1 MPALTR
7 RQSTAPQNEVS
18 APQSAVDTA
27 ANVDNSILQEQLR
40 NQAMDGVVTQVV
52 GVLPESSR
60 TKGEPH
66 VRAVLNELAMAGIG
80 SRTQAAYILATAD
93 HESGFG
99 NPRFSRSE
107 PLVEERNNISQR
119 SNGSFSGTD
128 HVKGKRISGDS
139 LEQAETNYWDS
150 AYGGRL
156 GNERGTT
163 DAKNYRGR
171 GYVQLTGEDNYE
183 KMTQSLNA
191 EGFVYT
197 HGGVTYGGPE
207 GQPIDLLTNFEHVNL
222 VPALAARVMV
232 KGMMEGT
239 FTGKALGSEVNGS
252 ETDFYNARAVVNGDK
267 EENGSRIST
276 KAWKYV
282 TALGQWDKVVSLT
295 KGRTTSAGGTAVTP
309 GAAQDT
315 GPISALIAGPMLR
328 RGAKGDRVRELQR
341 LLNLHGANMTV
352 DGDFGRAT
360 QRALTRFQRQRGIEV
375 DGVAGPETFQ
385 ILSGG
390 ADSADKCVYTSSDA
404 TVTTV
409 EELNQALG
417 GGLDADED
425 MLKDAKAA
433 VTGRPMLRLGSKG
446 HRVEALQELLSA
458 AGFPV
463 GMDGDFG
470 NVTRRAVLAFQTA
483 QGLSA
488 DGRVGRDTAT
498 RLRDVASTAQATAH
512 TSGGTPAVDTT
523 PVNTAPI
530 VADTNNTTTAPV
542 TDQVLGGGGQ
552 GVTPS
557 ANPTVAERGELAA
570 RAARQMY
577 AEGLETHGTGSW
589 ETQGSNWG
597 PLIEELK
604 ESNNSANGAWA
615 QGLPWCGMFVG
626 HQYNQVGI
634 REEIMNKLVFW
645 SGLRLHAFF
654 TEGKY
659 VGQTNEGPD
668 SWWQPHQTVDLRNE
682 GNEANRKSMVDSF
695 APQAG
700 DVVLFRNALD
710 HVAVVSSYDAST
722 GALNLMEG
730 NRSNKVQA
738 SVYYPARDTS
748 VAFFGRFNASDFD
761 PAAQVD
767 ASVTQSADPR
777 VTHTNASGG
786 TR

>member
-1 MPALTR
+1 MPALIH

-18 APQSAVDTA
+18 APQTAVDTA
-27 ANVDNSILQEQLR
+27 ANVDNSVLQEQLR
-40 NQAMDGVVTQVV
+40 VQAMDGVVTEVV

-107 PLVEERNNISQR
+107 ALVEERNNISQS
-119 SNGSFSGTD
+119 SNGTFSGTD
-128 HVKGKRISGDS
+128 HVKGNRISGGS
-139 LEQAETNYWDS
+139 LEEAETNYWDS

-171 GYVQLTGEDNYE
+171 GYVQLTGEENYE
-183 KMTQSLNA
+183 NMTAALNA

-197 HGGVTYGGPE
+197 HEGVTYGGPE

-239 FTGKALGSEVNGS
+239 FTGKALGSEVNGT

-282 TALGQWDKVVSLT
+282 TALGQWDKVISLT
-295 KGRTTSAGGTAVTP
+295 KGRTLAGGVTP
-309 GAAQDT
+309 GASQDT
-315 GPISALIAGPMLR
+315 GPISALIDGPMLQ
-328 RGAKGDRVRELQR
+328 RGAKGERVRELQR
-341 LLNLHGANMTV
+341 LLNLHGADITV
-352 DGDFGRAT
+352 DGDFGRGT

-375 DGVAGPETFQ
+375 DGVAGAETFQ
-385 ILSGG
+385 VLSGG
-390 ADSADKCVYTSSDA
+390 ADSAAVCHHTSSDA
-404 TVTTV
+404 TVATV
-409 EELNQALG
+409 EELNAALS

-433 VTGRPMLRLGSKG
+433 VTGSPILREGATG

-470 NVTRRAVLAFQTA
+470 PVTRRAVLAFQTA

-488 DGRVGRDTAT
+488 DGRVGRDTAS
-498 RLRDVASTAQATAH
+498 RLHEVSTTAQATAH
-512 TSGGTPAVDTT
+512 TSGGLGVDSPVLDNQTLTP
-523 PVNTAPI
+523 PI
-530 VADTNNTTTAPV
+530 

-634 REEIMNKLVFW
+634 REEIMSNLVFW
-645 SGLRLHAFF
+645 SGLRLHSFF

-659 VGQTNEGPD
+659 VGQSNEGPD

-682 GNEANRKSMVDSF
+682 SEESNRKAMVDSF

-700 DVVLFRNALD
+700 DVVLFRSALD

-748 VAFFGRFNASDFD
+748 VAFFGRFNESDFD

-767 ASVTQSADPR
+767 ASVTQTADPL

-786 TR
+786 IR

>member
-7 RQSTAPQNEVS
+7 RRSPPQNEVS
-18 APQSAVDTA
+18 APQSAVDAA
-27 ANVDNSILQEQLR
+27 ANVDNSVLQEQLR
-40 NQAMDGVVTQVV
+40 TQAMDGVVTKVV
-52 GVLPESSR
+52 EVLPESSR

-66 VRAVLNELAMAGIG
+66 VRAVLDELAMSGIA

-107 PLVEERNNISQR
+107 PLVEERNNISRR
-119 SNGSFSGTD
+119 SDGTWSGTD
-128 HVKGKRISGDS
+128 HVKGRRIRGNS

-156 GNERGTT
+156 GNARGTT

-183 KMTQSLNA
+183 KMTQALNA

-197 HGGVTYGGPE
+197 HNGVTYGGPE

-232 KGMMEGT
+232 KGMMEGS
-239 FTGKALGSEVNGS
+239 FTGKALGSEVNGA

-267 EENGSRIST
+267 EDNGSRIST

-282 TALGQWDKVVSLT
+282 SALGNWDKVISLT
-295 KGRTTSAGGTAVTP
+295 KGRTVSSETGDRAPTP
-309 GAAQDT
+309 GAVEDT
-315 GPISALIAGPMLR
+315 GPISALIDGPILR
-328 RGAKGDRVRELQR
+328 RGANGDRVKELQR
-341 LLNLHGANMTV
+341 LLNLHGANLKV
-352 DGDFGRAT
+352 DGDFGRGT

-375 DGVAGPETFQ
+375 DGVAGPEVFQ
-385 ILSGG
+385 LLSGG
-390 ADSADKCVYTSSDA
+390 SDNASDA
-404 TVTTV
+404 EKCIAKTTDAQASTV
-409 EELNQALG
+409 EDLQAALE
-417 GGLDADED
+417 GGLDNDQASLD
-425 MLKDAKAA
+425 DAKAA
-433 VTGRPMLRLGSKG
+433 VTGRPILRQGSRG

-470 NVTRRAVLAFQTA
+470 SVTRRAVIAFQVA
-483 QGLSA
+483 QGISA
-488 DGRVGRDTAT
+488 DGRVGRATAS
-498 RLRDVASTAQATAH
+498 RLHDCASTATATAH
-512 TSGGTPAVDTT
+512 SSGGTPAVET
-523 PVNTAPI
+523 PAVDP
-530 VADTNNTTTAPV
+530 VAVETETPV
-542 TDQVLGGGGQ
+542 TDAVLGGGGQ

-604 ESNNSANGAWA
+604 ESNNSANGSWA

-634 REEIMNKLVFW
+634 RQEIMNSLVFW

-659 VGQTNEGPD
+659 IGQSNGGPD
-668 SWWQPHQTVDLRNE
+668 SWWQPHQTVELRNE
-682 GNEANRKSMVDSF
+682 SNESNRKAMVDAF

-700 DVVLFRNALD
+700 DVVLFRQALD
-710 HVAVVSSYDAST
+710 HVAVVSSYDPGT

-748 VAFFGRFNASDFD
+748 VAFLGRFNESDFD

-767 ASVTQSADPR
+767 PSVTQTADPR
-777 VTHTNASGG
+777 VVHTNASGG

>member
-1 MPALTR
+1 
-7 RQSTAPQNEVS
+7 
-18 APQSAVDTA
+18 
-27 ANVDNSILQEQLR
+27 QLR
-40 NQAMDGVVTQVV
+40 TQAMDGVVVQVV
-52 GVLPESSR
+52 DVLPESSR
-60 TKGEPH
+60 TNGEPH

-107 PLVEERNNISQR
+107 PLVEERNNISQG

-128 HVKGKRISGDS
+128 HVKDRRISGDS
-139 LEQAETNYWDS
+139 LEDAETNYWDS

-163 DAKNYRGR
+163 DAKDYRGR
-171 GYVQLTGEDNYE
+171 GYVQLTGEENYDR
-183 KMTQSLNA
+183 MTTALNA

-197 HGGVTYGGPE
+197 HEGVTYGGPE

-232 KGMMEGT
+232 KGMMEGS
-239 FTGKALGSEVNGS
+239 FTGKALDSEVNGS
-252 ETDFYNARAVVNGDK
+252 ESDFYNARAVVNGDK
-267 EENGSRIST
+267 EENGSRIAT

-282 TALGQWDKVVSLT
+282 TALGQWDKVISLT
-295 KGRTTSAGGTAVTP
+295 KGRSASGDGSTWAPTP

-315 GPISALIAGPMLR
+315 GPISALIDGPLLR
-328 RGAKGDRVRELQR
+328 RGANGDRVRELQR
-341 LLNLHGANMTV
+341 LLNLHGAKVTV
-352 DGDFGRAT
+352 DGDFGRGT
-360 QRALTRFQRQRGIEV
+360 QRALTRFQRQRGLEV
-375 DGVAGPETFQ
+375 DGMAGPEVFQ
-385 ILSGG
+385 VLSGG
-390 ADSADKCVYTSSDA
+390 ADSADTCAHTSTDA

-409 EELNQALG
+409 EELSQALG

-433 VTGRPMLRLGSKG
+433 VSGRPILRQGSKG

-463 GMDGDFG
+463 GMDGDYG
-470 NVTRRAVLAFQTA
+470 AVTRRAVLAFQTA

-488 DGRVGRDTAT
+488 DGRVGRDTAA
-498 RLRDVASTAQATAH
+498 RLKEVATTAQATAH
-512 TSGGTPAVDTT
+512 TSGGAQADTAPAVA
-523 PVNTAPI
+523 API
-530 VADTNNTTTAPV
+530 VAETASTSTNGPVSTAPV
-542 TDQVLGGGGQ
+542 TDEVLGGGGQ
-552 GVTPS
+552 GISPS

-577 AEGLETHGTGSW
+577 AEGVEAHGTGSW

-604 ESNNSANGAWA
+604 ESNNADSGSWA

-626 HQYNQVGI
+626 HQYSKVGI
-634 REEIMNKLVFW
+634 REEIMDHLVFW
-645 SGLRLHAFF
+645 SGLRLHSFF

-668 SWWQPHQTVDLRNE
+668 SWWQQHQTVDLRNE
-682 GNEANRKSMVDSF
+682 SSESNRKAMVDGF

-738 SVYYPARDTS
+738 SVYYPDRDTS
-748 VAFFGRFNASDFD
+748 VAFFGRFNESDFD

-767 ASVTQSADPR
+767 ASVSQSADPR
-777 VTHTNASGG
+777 VTHTNASGAV
-786 TR
+786 R